1 MTAEGW
7 CPTRTGSKTYIKNK
21 AESVGVV
28 AEQIQE
34 FSAGADK
41 VSRMGTT
48 LGAHQKKKVGLR
60 LDTG

>member
-7 CPTRTGSKTYIKNK
+7 CPTRTGSKSYIKNK
-21 AESVGVV
+21 AETVGVV

-41 VSRMGTT
+41 VRDGYYPWS
-48 LGAHQKKKVGLR
+48 ASEKKSWA
-60 LDTG
+60 

>member
-1 MTAEGW
+1 MVPHENGVE
-7 CPTRTGSKTYIKNK
+7 KIYQKQK
-21 AESVGVV
+21 AEIVGVV
-28 AEQIQE
+28 AEQIHE

-48 LGAHQKKKVGLR
+48 LEAHQKKKVGLR